1 MSERKWNMLRYFC
14 YGIVKLVMYS
24 DCMDISQLY
33 LRINCKKLMVWDVKD
48 EIIVNSAS
56 LKQRVIETAF
66 NGISYQTVSS
76 E

>member
-1 MSERKWNMLRYFC
+1 
-14 YGIVKLVMYS
+14 
-24 DCMDISQLY
+24 
-33 LRINCKKLMVWDVKD
+33 MVWDVKD

-76 E
+76 EQTLKAIEDSNAK